1 MGEFIKR
8 FFEFSIPG
16 PVIGLIFLLSV
27 LLIIKKI
34 NKKHE
39 AFDTNLV
46 ISAENLLS
54 YLPLLFI
61 PVGVGVVMH
70 LSLLEE
76 NLVSVLLVIV
86 FGTLLTLA
94 LTGYVME
101 KLLKDNNLNDW
112 STKIILYM
120 DISSSW
126 TFVLVNIDNWF
137 LLNCWFYL

>member
-1 MGEFIKR
+1 MLNSIFIILLFQLMGEFIQK

-34 NKKHE
+34 NKKQE

-101 KLLKDNNLNDW
+101 KLLKDNNLND
-112 STKIILYM
+112 
-120 DISSSW
+120 
-126 TFVLVNIDNWF
+126 
-137 LLNCWFYL
+137 

>member
-1 MGEFIKR
+1 MLNSIFIILLFQLMGEFIQK

-86 FGTLLTLA
+86 FGTLLTLG

-101 KLLKDNNLNDW
+101 KLLKDNNLND
-112 STKIILYM
+112 
-120 DISSSW
+120 
-126 TFVLVNIDNWF
+126 
-137 LLNCWFYL
+137 

>member
-1 MGEFIKR
+1 MLNSIFIILLFQLMGEFIQK
-8 FFEFSIPG
+8 FFELSIPG

-101 KLLKDNNLNDW
+101 KLLKDNNLND
-112 STKIILYM
+112 
-120 DISSSW
+120 
-126 TFVLVNIDNWF
+126 
-137 LLNCWFYL
+137 

>member
-1 MGEFIKR
+1 MLNSIFIILLFQLMGEFIQK

-27 LLIIKKI
+27 LLIFKKI

-101 KLLKDNNLNDW
+101 KLLKDNKQND
-112 STKIILYM
+112 
-120 DISSSW
+120 
-126 TFVLVNIDNWF
+126 
-137 LLNCWFYL
+137 

>member
-1 MGEFIKR
+1 MLNSIFIILLFQLMGELIQK

-46 ISAENLLS
+46 ISAENLLI

-101 KLLKDNNLNDW
+101 KLLKDNNLND
-112 STKIILYM
+112 
-120 DISSSW
+120 
-126 TFVLVNIDNWF
+126 
-137 LLNCWFYL
+137 